1 MRRRLLAALLAAGV
15 ALGGTGLAM
24 QDEIARVRAV
34 LSLFDA
40 DRIVW
45 NFSHMAEMFPSV
57 TLRAPLHEPSP
68 LPRSAVPAAMPAG
81 FAAWVAERQVTSVLV
96 LHDGEVAFEEYYLGT
111 GPEDLRIGWSLSKSF
126 LGTLTGLSV
135 ANGEIASLDDP
146 VTGYVP
152 ELIGTA
158 YDGATIRNV
167 LNLATGVEFDEDY
180 DRFWSDI
187 NRMGRLLALGGSL
200 DRFVAGFDSRW
211 ADPGFAYHYVSIDTH
226 VLGMVLRGATD
237 RTVPELM
244 NERLF
249 IPLKLDTDPVYLTD
263 TAGHAFV
270 LGGLNLTTRDYA
282 RFAQMVLDDGRA
294 GGTQIVPAAWVAE
307 MGTISAPYGPGWK
320 KGGGYGYQWRIPPD
334 PRPGEVFA
342 RGVFGQYL
350 WIDRGAGV
358 AIVITAADRSYG
370 RGETKDT
377 SIEMLRA
384 IVEAVS

>member
-1 MRRRLLAALLAAGV
+1 M
-15 ALGGTGLAM
+15 
-24 QDEIARVRAV
+24 IARVRAV

-81 FAAWVAERQVTSVLV
+81 FADWVAERQVTSVLV

-200 DRFVAGFDSRW
+200 ADVPDEVGAGDALGQRVARE
-211 ADPGFAYHYVSIDTH
+211 FARPD
-226 VLGMVLRGATD
+226 
-237 RTVPELM
+237 
-244 NERLF
+244 ERHAVGESERCG
-249 IPLKLDTDPVYLTD
+249 LD
-263 TAGHAFV
+263 
-270 LGGLNLTTRDYA
+270 
-282 RFAQMVLDDGRA
+282 
-294 GGTQIVPAAWVAE
+294 E
-307 MGTISAPYGPGWK
+307 S
-320 KGGGYGYQWRIPPD
+320 
-334 PRPGEVFA
+334 GEV
-342 RGVFGQYL
+342 GG
-350 WIDRGAGV
+350 D
-358 AIVITAADRSYG
+358 
-370 RGETKDT
+370 
-377 SIEMLRA
+377 
-384 IVEAVS
+384 